1 MLTGQPEEW
10 LYGWRLK
17 MKSRSVFSWV
27 LCFCL
32 SMSFSHAFAEDEQ
45 GFNLGQVVVTGTKT
59 EHTLGEVPVA
69 VDVVTQEDI
78 KKRNVKTV
86 QEALDL
92 LTGLRVTKNSSS
104 WGDKGHVQMQG
115 LDAKHT
121 LVLIDGQRFTG
132 GHGDAV
138 DLQQISLD
146 MIDRIEVVKGPASA
160 LYGSE
165 AVGGVVNVITK
176 KASDK
181 PFISTENLIGTR
193 STQKHSVT
201 AGGSAGPVGAI
212 VNYTYNESSGVHKET
227 DKYQEHIVHGSV
239 HYDILPEA
247 LTLTVKPYYSQ
258 HKQKYERRKQER
270 VGLNSLLE
278 WSPDE
283 LSKMTMRGSLLHY
296 QHWDD
301 DKSSNWDED
310 IYEGEINYSRLLF
323 DTHTLMAG
331 YNFTRED
338 HIDKGK
344 DYRAHQTTNSYF
356 LQDEIAL
363 DPFTFI
369 VGARIDDH
377 DKWDTQINPKFSMLY
392 KVTDNFKLR
401 GSFGTAFRGPSLTK
415 LYADGWRM
423 GPYSVHSNAN
433 LKPEESIGYQVGGE
447 YRFNNYVL
455 AKVSYFRNEIENLIT
470 SNIVKA
476 GPPPWDMYWIN
487 VDEAMTQG
495 VEVNVNTRFFER
507 LTANIGYTF
516 LDTEDK
522 NTNKDL
528 TEKPEHKLTVDIG
541 YMIPYIEVNVNVE
554 ALYTGRAYADA
565 ENENRL
571 GGYTIFNV
579 AASKEFY
586 EHAEVFARIE
596 NITGKKNVY
605 SDYDLDGTEFM
616 GGVRL
621 KF

>member
-1 MLTGQPEEW
+1 
-10 LYGWRLK
+10 

-32 SMSFSHAFAEDEQ
+32 SMSFSHAFAEDKQ

-104 WGDKGHVQMQG
+104 WGDKGHVEMQG
-115 LDAKHT
+115 MDAKYT
-121 LVLIDGQRFTG
+121 LVLIDGQRFNG
-132 GHGDAV
+132 GHQDAV

-165 AVGGVVNVITK
+165 AVGGVVNIITK
-176 KASDK
+176 NAPEKM
-181 PFISTENLIGTR
+181 FISTENALGSR

-201 AGGSAGPVGAI
+201 AGGSAGPLGAI
-212 VNYTYNESSGVHKET
+212 INYSYNESDGVHKDT
-227 DKYQEHIVHGSV
+227 DKYEEHVVHGSV
-239 HYDILPEA
+239 NYQITPE
-247 LTLTVKPYYSQ
+247 LKYTLKPYYSE
-258 HKQKYERRKQER
+258 HKQKYEKRKQER
-270 VGLNSLLE
+270 IGLNSILE
-278 WSPDE
+278 WVPDE
-283 LSKMTMRGSLLHY
+283 LSKMTVRGSMFNY

-310 IYEGEINYSRLLF
+310 TYEGEINYSRLFF
-323 DTHTLMAG
+323 DSHTFMAG
-331 YNFTRED
+331 YHFTRED

-344 DYRAHQTTNSYF
+344 DYKAHQTTNSYF
-356 LQDEIAL
+356 LQDEIAF

-377 DKWDTQINPKFSMLY
+377 DKWDTQVNPKFSMLY
-392 KVTDNFKLR
+392 KVTDSFKLR
-401 GSFGTAFRGPSLTK
+401 GSVGTAFRGPSLTK

-423 GPYSVHSNAN
+423 GPYVVNAN
-433 LKPEESIGYQVGGE
+433 PDLKPEESIGYQFGGE
-447 YRFNNYVL
+447 YQVNNNIL
-455 AKVSYFRNEIENLIT
+455 AKVSYFRNELENLIT

-476 GPPPWDMYWIN
+476 GPPPWNMYWIN

-507 LTANIGYTF
+507 LSANIGYTF

-522 NTNKDL
+522 NTKKEL
-528 TEKPEHKLTVDIG
+528 TEKPNHKLTLDLG
-541 YMIPYIEVNVNVE
+541 YKIPVIELQTNFE
-554 ALYTGRAYADA
+554 IQYTGRAYADA
-565 ENENRL
+565 DNTNRL
-571 GGYTIFNV
+571 GGYTILNL
-579 AASKEFY
+579 ALSKEIN
-586 EHAEVFARIE
+586 ENAQVFARID
-596 NITGKKNVY
+596 NLSGKKGVY

-616 GGVRL
+616 GGLRL